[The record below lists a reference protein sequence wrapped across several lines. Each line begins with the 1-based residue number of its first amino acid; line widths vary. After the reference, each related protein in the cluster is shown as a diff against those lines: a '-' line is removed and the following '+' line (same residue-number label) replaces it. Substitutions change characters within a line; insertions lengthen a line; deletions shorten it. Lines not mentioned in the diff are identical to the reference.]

1 MRGIIKKAAIVLL
14 AAVVLAGCGKGAPN
28 SGNGLDVEIGDG
40 IKLPEDLEYTD
51 TETGDIQK
59 ESPSDTDSSDEN
71 SRKIILTYKYE
82 IETKDLDQSV
92 QAIEKAVDEVGGYY
106 EESHIDGNTENGG
119 DASYVL
125 RIPTDK
131 LDLFI
136 DGVGT
141 FGNIVSQSK
150 NGQDVTS
157 QYYDIESRLTSLKIQ
172 QERILELLKKANS
185 LDDILKLESELTK
198 VRNNIE
204 KLTTNLKKYDS
215 LIDYTTVTITVD
227 QVVNYTDSSGNFA
240 DTIIKTFGESFSF
253 ALEILKMIII
263 SLIWLLPYIIVIGL
277 IVTLAVILDRKS
289 KKKHAAKR
297 NNRMTAQPVQPA
309 TLSPSYMQSAQ
320 NPQPMPYT
328 QPLQSVQTAQPT
340 QTAQAAT
347 SATHV
352 PTVQTEQPDDTKK

>member
-1 MRGIIKKAAIVLL
+1 MRGIIKKAAVVLL
-14 AAVVLAGCGKGAPN
+14 AAVVLAGCRKGASN
-28 SGNGLDVEIGDG
+28 SGNGLDMEIGDG
-40 IKLPEDLEYTD
+40 IKLPEDLE
-51 TETGDIQK
+51 ETGDIQN

-71 SRKIILTYKYE
+71 LRKIILTYKYE

-92 QAIEKAVDEVGGYY
+92 QAIEKAVEEVGGYY
-106 EESHIDGNTENGG
+106 EKSHIDGNTENGG

-172 QERILELLKKANS
+172 QERILELLKQANS

-198 VRNNIE
+198 VRNSIE

-227 QVVNYTDSSGNFA
+227 QVVNYTDSSGNFV
-240 DTIIKTFGESFSF
+240 DTIIKTFNESFSF

-277 IVTLAVILDRKS
+277 IITLAVVLDRKT

-297 NNRMTAQPVQPA
+297 SNRMTAQQGQTA
-309 TLSPSYMQSAQ
+309 KLSPSYMQSAQ
-320 NPQPMPYT
+320 PAQPI
-328 QPLQSVQTAQPT
+328 QPT
-340 QTAQAAT
+340 QSSP
-347 SATHV
+347 SATNM
-352 PTVQTEQPDDTKK
+352 PPVQTERSDVGEK